1 VDLYVG
7 NGTKVVTLTVETY
20 YLTFQIG
27 LILELDNCYF
37 VSILSRNI
45 VSVSFLALNGLKF
58 IMNGKCCSFY
68 NDNVYYGYGIYMNS
82 LYILDLDINNK
93 KNKLD
98 NQYLSHLWYCRLGHI
113 NEIRIT
119 KLNKEKIFI
128 FLIVNYI
135 KLVKL
140 VY

>member
-1 VDLYVG
+1 
-7 NGTKVVTLTVETY
+7 
-20 YLTFQIG
+20 
-27 LILELDNCYF
+27 
-37 VSILSRNI
+37 
-45 VSVSFLALNGLKF
+45 
-58 IMNGKCCSFY
+58 
-68 NDNVYYGYGIYMNS
+68 MNS
-82 LYILDLDINNK
+82 SYILDLDINNK

-98 NQYLSHLWYCRLGHI
+98 NQYLSYLWYCRLCHI

>member
-1 VDLYVG
+1 MRKKKLTKSRRLCKGEVDLYVG
-7 NGTKVVTLTVETY
+7 NGTKAVTLTVETY

-27 LILELDNCYF
+27 IILELDNCYF

-98 NQYLSHLWYCRLGHI
+98 NQYLSHL
-113 NEIRIT
+113 
-119 KLNKEKIFI
+119 
-128 FLIVNYI
+128 
-135 KLVKL
+135 
-140 VY
+140 